1 MENDNQN
8 PPRSNEED
16 TNLGPSGDNEQ
27 TVDNNYEKQVN
38 ETPKVYPE
46 LMKQKKLKQWTL
58 TIRIHPEPLRKMQNF
73 VPVGT

>member
-1 MENDNQN
+1 METDNQN

-27 TVDNNYEKQVN
+27 TVDNDYEKQVN

-46 LMKQKKLKQWTL
+46 LMKQKKLNTD
-58 TIRIHPEPLRKMQNF
+58 N
-73 VPVGT
+73 